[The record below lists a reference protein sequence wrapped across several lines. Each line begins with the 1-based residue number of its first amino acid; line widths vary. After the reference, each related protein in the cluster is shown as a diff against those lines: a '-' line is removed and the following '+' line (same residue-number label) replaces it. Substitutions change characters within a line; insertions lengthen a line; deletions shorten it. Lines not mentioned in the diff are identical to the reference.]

1 MESKDKIDT
10 GKEIENSNKIKS
22 KNKFI
27 NIKSNYFIQKVFDNM
42 KKRITLDIIK
52 YNINIQKKIKY

>member
-1 MESKDKIDT
+1 MVSKDKIDT

-27 NIKSNYFIQKVFDNM
+27 NIKSDYIL
-42 KKRITLDIIK
+42 KRLFGIIPSR
-52 YNINIQKKIKY
+52 ISLKIKLNVILIYKKD

>member
-27 NIKSNYFIQKVFDNM
+27 NLKSNYIL
-42 KKRITLDIIK
+42 KKLTYK
-52 YNINIQKKIKY
+52 SYYNPVVL